1 MPILATRGCPYQC
14 TFCSSPQMWT
24 TRYVTRKPR
33 EVVNEMKQYVQ
44 EHRVDNFNFC
54 DLTAI
59 IKKEWIIEFC
69 NILKEENLNVTWQ
82 LPTGTRSEALDED
95 VLPLVYETGCRNI
108 TYAPE
113 SGSDRMLKV
122 IKKKVQIPRMLDSL
136 STAHRAG
143 LVTRVNIIIGHP
155 EEKRSDTWK
164 SLAFLIRCAW
174 RGCQDAAVMIF
185 APYPGSEDTK
195 KLLIQNRLKIG
206 PDYYYLA
213 LARSG
218 WSSRTYSPI
227 MSTRELIIM
236 QFFMLLVFYAVAYL
250 TRPWRFVEVVKSLMT
265 GKEQTQL
272 DQLLRTKFKKEP
284 KVSQKLDWVD
294 EPAVI
299 GSNSSPSV

>member
-1 MPILATRGCPYQC
+1 
-14 TFCSSPQMWT
+14 MWT

-33 EVVNEMKQYVQ
+33 QVVDEMKHYVQ
-44 EHRVDNFNFC
+44 EYQVDNFNFC

-59 IKKEWIIEFC
+59 IKKEWIVEFC

-82 LPTGTRSEALDED
+82 LPTGTRSEALDEE

-122 IKKKVQIPRMLDSL
+122 IKKKVQLPRMLNSL
-136 STAHRAG
+136 RTAHRSG

-164 SLAFLIRCAW
+164 SLRFLIQCAIA
-174 RGCQDAAVMIF
+174 GCQDAAVMIF

-195 KLLIQNRLKIG
+195 KLITQGRLKIG
-206 PDYYYLA
+206 SDYYYLA

-218 WSSRTYSPI
+218 WSSHTYNPV
-227 MSTRELIIM
+227 MGTRELIIM
-236 QFFMLLVFYAVAYL
+236 QFFMLFVFYAVAYL
-250 TRPWRFVEVVKSLMT
+250 TRPWRFIETIRSLFT

-272 DQLLRTKFKKEP
+272 DQLLRTKFKKER
-284 KVSQKLDWVD
+284 KTSRKLDWVE
-294 EPAVI
+294 EPVI
-299 GSNSSPSV
+299 AGSMRES